1 MGLGCAQTI
10 SIFVVIPIFVVIDEK
25 ILFSSITTKIGI
37 STLIAI
43 VCTRVSRNNG
53 EVLGPPRA
61 SPDLCCYFNQLQKLE
76 FQYQKLEFQQ
86 KLQLFV
92 HEFVATLVKFL
103 VLPSVVKGRW
113 TEVRSTPRKYGG
125 END

>member
-1 MGLGCAQTI
+1 LGLGCAQTI

-61 SPDLCCYFNQLQKLE
+61 SPDLCCYFNQLQ
-76 FQYQKLEFQQ
+76 QKLEFQQ

-125 END
+125 GE